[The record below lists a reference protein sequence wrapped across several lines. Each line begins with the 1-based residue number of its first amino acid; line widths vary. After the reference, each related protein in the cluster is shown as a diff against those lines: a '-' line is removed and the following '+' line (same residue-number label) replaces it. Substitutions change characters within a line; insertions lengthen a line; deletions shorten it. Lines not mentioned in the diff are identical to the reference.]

1 MLQRLPQV
9 VSRPFPPPPLS
20 RWLLSQSAG
29 AEAVPSQPTFLR
41 SVSHDF
47 LFLLSCKST
56 EESFLLLPKAT
67 SFSAFPTGA
76 ISVYLT
82 TICLDQSSWEST
94 RELRNASRKCL
105 TANTCLTKYSLLILH
120 FSYQWL
126 AHPSQVSVNIQ
137 GRQLRGKNQSIKP
150 AFLKLLRILSSKRR
164 FSFALRYTLLSIIA
178 TGI

>member
-1 MLQRLPQV
+1 MHSSGPTLKKKQQKTNQQALC
-9 VSRPFPPPPLS
+9 SRDFLKLFQDLFHLLHLS

-29 AEAVPSQPTFLR
+29 AEEVPSQPTFLR
-41 SVSHDF
+41 KCLPRFLVSF
-47 LFLLSCKST
+47 VLQIYRGK
-56 EESFLLLPKAT
+56 LLLPKAT

-137 GRQLRGKNQSIKP
+137 GRQLRGKN
-150 AFLKLLRILSSKRR
+150 
-164 FSFALRYTLLSIIA
+164 
-178 TGI
+178 